1 MYAKGTLK
9 YYLFVSCLPL
19 GRGRFARHS
28 TVLDINIMGF
38 LTESHDNIH
47 LSGNSILT
55 KVNLSFFELFG

>member
-28 TVLDINIMGF
+28 TVLDTNIMGF

-47 LSGNSILT
+47 LPGMILR
-55 KVNLSFFELFG
+55 NFAEQHNFRLG

>member
-19 GRGRFARHS
+19 GRGRFVRHS
-28 TVLDINIMGF
+28 TVLDTNIMVF

-47 LSGNSILT
+47 LPGNLPGNSFY
-55 KVNLSFFELFG
+55 KQNSQFVN